1 MKMSKTENAVTW
13 MINTA
18 SNNKHGY
25 DQKYRWGEKGDY
37 DCSSAVITAWESAG
51 VPVKTNGASYT
62 GNMYSVFKRC
72 GFSDVT
78 NSVNRSNGSGLKRG
92 DVLLS
97 RSKHTAMFIGNGKLV
112 EASMN
117 EKGKIIGGTPG
128 DQTGK
133 EFWIHSYYN
142 LPWEYVLRFNENN
155 EETVKKSNIEI
166 ADEVRKGL
174 WGNGSE
180 RNHRLRN
187 AGYNP
192 EEIQSIVNSLY
203 KITHPHVKTNETIA
217 HEVIRGLWGNG
228 SERIRRLRNAGYNPE
243 EIRKLVNRIL
253 LG

>member
-37 DCSSAVITAWESAG
+37 DCSSALITAWESAG

-62 GNMYSVFKRC
+62 GNMYSVFKKC

-78 NSVNRSNGSGLKRG
+78 NSVDRHTGSGLKRG

-112 EASMN
+112 EASIN

-180 RNHRLRN
+180 RNHRLRT

-192 EEIQSIVNSLY
+192 EEIQSLVNSLY
-203 KITHPHVKTNETIA
+203 KITKPHVKTNETIA

>member
-1 MKMSKTENAVTW
+1 MSKTENAVTW

-18 SNNKHGY
+18 SNNKYGY

-72 GFSDVT
+72 GFNDVT
-78 NSVNRSNGSGLKRG
+78 NSVDRSNGSGLKRG

-97 RSKHTAMFIGNGKLV
+97 RGKHTAMFIGNGKLV

-174 WGNGSE
+174 WGNGYE
-180 RNHRLRN
+180 RNHRLRT

-192 EEIQSIVNSLY
+192 EEIQSLVNSLY
-203 KITHPHVKTNETIA
+203 KVTNPHFKTNETIA

-243 EIRKLVNRIL
+243 EIRKIVNRIL